1 MGTYSEV
8 QTSSTLQAFT
18 HRKHNCSTNFK
29 MTVIQTLL
37 YPKGSQDFD
46 MDYYLNKHMQ
56 MVQKAWQNSS
66 AGLQKWQIVK
76 LDPSSGYVTKA
87 VLTWDSKDKVDA
99 AFASEDGKKI
109 LGDIPNYCNVKPEVH
124 AGEVIGEH

>member
-1 MGTYSEV
+1 
-8 QTSSTLQAFT
+8 
-18 HRKHNCSTNFK
+18 

-56 MVQKAWQNSS
+56 MVQNAWQNSS
-66 AGLQKWQIVK
+66 AGLQKWQVVK

-87 VLTWDSKDKVDA
+87 VLTWESKSKVDA
-99 AFASEDGKKI
+99 AFAGEDGKKI
-109 LGDIPNYCNVKPEVH
+109 LGDIPNYCNVEPEIH
-124 AGEVIGEH
+124 AGEVVGGN